1 MRKILF
7 LTLVLLILSA
17 CVPQEIRELSK
28 VEVKEYEGKRLDSIS
43 NFRENSIKGIQS
55 INISEYT
62 LKITGLVETEKE
74 YTYDE
79 VLENQKY
86 SKVVQ
91 LFCVEGWSAEVLW
104 EGVLFR
110 DVISKAVPKDEAN
123 TVIFHAYDG
132 YSTSLPLNYLT
143 ENDILLAY
151 KINNITLPPDNGY
164 PFQLVAEDKLG
175 YKWARWITSIE
186 LSDNPDYRGT
196 WEIRGY
202 SNTADVGDSYYE

>member
-17 CVPQEIRELSK
+17 CVPQEIKELSK

-43 NFRENSIKGIQS
+43 DFRENSIKGIQY